1 VFFDPSDVTLNGK
14 SYAEQPEYNNAQ
26 HACTTSP

>member
-14 SYAEQPEYNNAQ
+14 SYVAQPEYDNAQ